1 MILRY
6 LAKQGQ
12 GHQISKVDK
21 NYDGKPKGKEI
32 GVEIDFSGA
41 TPADPNETF
50 SLPHSFH
57 KEGFSIL
64 CGACN
69 QYINIVF
76 DEDMSI
82 GTGTMSISA
91 TDKERKDYTI
101 GIGGA
106 TTLDDLAR
114 ALFEGIANSA
124 GRDTKNDVYVTYGD
138 GSKELVCV
146 SIDPHHNVRIA
157 KNPNYSD
164 DPTVAGSSPNKYIF
178 IKEYSTDLDFYD
190 GGTVE
195 ASGGRGSKDDAPAG
209 NAVEELDGG
218 KTVLDENGNP
228 VPHIETIT
236 VDTETEINIWEPTI
250 GDVTVNVNNPLV
262 IHDGTQA
269 GQRNHYSLKNMQTK
283 ALTAG
288 DIFKSATK
296 TAANLINASDRT
308 RYDALSS
315 DTDKQDAWLETLKAA
330 AGKTVDDISVITQK
344 DANVAIRILDGALEY
359 SLNIVTNIGAYVER
373 LEAAEN
379 VIVTKE
385 ENAAAAEST
394 IRDADLARAMT
405 TFTGT
410 KIRSQATRSM
420 LAHSNQDS
428 SNVLTLLK

>member
-21 NYDGKPKGKEI
+21 NYDGKFSSIVPKGKEI

-178 IKEYSTDLDFYD
+178 IKEYSTNLDFY
-190 GGTVE
+190 
-195 ASGGRGSKDDAPAG
+195 
-209 NAVEELDGG
+209 DGG

-269 GQRNHYSLKNMQTK
+269 GQRNHYSLKNMQIK

-296 TAANLINASDRT
+296 TAANLINVSDRA

-359 SLNIVTNIGAYVER
+359 SLDIVTNIGAYVER

-405 TFTGT
+405 NYTST
-410 KIRSQATRSM
+410 KIHSRAAQSI